1 MATPGINTKVKMDGE
16 KEYRAALAQIN
27 AGLKNLGAEM
37 RATEQD
43 FADNADSVEA
53 LTKKSDVLE
62 RTMLTQ
68 KEKVEKLQ
76 EVVAAATKTYGEA
89 DKRTIDWKTT
99 LIDAE
104 TKLKQMQQALGE
116 NNEALEA
123 AKYAQSDI
131 AKAIDAANTK
141 QDAYRGNIGKIND
154 SLGVLDS
161 ELRKVKAQYAG
172 AADSEEALIAK
183 SDVLTKQIATQKAKI
198 DELQKGLDGA
208 NDLYFET
215 GESTSQWE
223 KDLNNAEAELY
234 KMQAALKEV
243 QASLEENNAE
253 LDTAGASGSKFQQA
267 MEKVKDSV
275 AKAKEEGTGAKG
287 VFSNLKEAFGESK
300 GEAVGLGD
308 AIGGA
313 ADKLGIQLPEGASKA
328 LNSLNG
334 ISAGTAA
341 VIGGFG
347 ALIAAGVKVEKQL
360 MSITKES
367 AEYAKE
373 VKTLA
378 SVTGQSVEEVQEWQY
393 ASDML
398 GVTYDR
404 VKDSLKEITNKMQEA
419 QNGSEDTAGAFKTL
433 GVEIENTDGTLRSAD
448 AVFYDVID
456 SLGNMHNQAQRDA
469 LAMDLMSESAQE
481 LNPLIEVG
489 SEGLKKYTDE
499 AHEMGYVLDNEA
511 VEALAATDAAQQK
524 LLKTQEAVTKQIS
537 AEYAP
542 YMTEA
547 LGDTADFIQ
556 KIGKAFVE
564 SGVVDKFG
572 SILSS
577 ATQILEP
584 LGDLTV
590 AVLPALDAA
599 LKPVATTMALIADTT
614 NLLVGLLTLNGDKIK
629 TALGLNMSS
638 GQLSNMQQLQYKGAL
653 SSGSSYVSGMGY
665 TGTGGYMGAD
675 GKWHQNAAGTDN
687 FIGGVTWVGENGPE
701 PVWLPQGS
709 RIGTNQEGRSL
720 SGGDTYNFIV
730 QANEIREIDD
740 FIRRMKNQR
749 RMARMGVT

>member
-1 MATPGINTKVKMDGE
+1 MAAHGINTKVKMDGE

-53 LTKKSDVLE
+53 LTAKGDVLA
-62 RTMLTQ
+62 RQMQTQ
-68 KEKVEKLQ
+68 QEKVDTLREVLQ
-76 EVVAAATKTYGEA
+76 RAGETYGEA
-89 DKRTIDWKTT
+89 DKRTIDWSTS

-104 TKLKQMQQALGE
+104 TKLKQMQ
-116 NNEALEA
+116 EA
-123 AKYAQSDI
+123 
-131 AKAIDAANTK
+131 
-141 QDAYRGNIGKIND
+141 
-154 SLGVLDS
+154 
-161 ELRKVKAQYAG
+161 
-172 AADSEEALIAK
+172 
-183 SDVLTKQIATQKAKI
+183 
-198 DELQKGLDGA
+198 
-208 NDLYFET
+208 
-215 GESTSQWE
+215 
-223 KDLNNAEAELY
+223 
-234 KMQAALKEV
+234 
-243 QASLEENNAE
+243 LEENNAE
-253 LDTAGASGSKFQQA
+253 LDKAGSNGSKFQQA
-267 MEKVKDSV
+267 MDKVKDSV

-287 VFSNLKEAFGESK
+287 VFANLKEAFSEGK

-313 ADKLGIQLPEGASKA
+313 ADKLGINLPEGATKA

-334 ISAGTAA
+334 INAGTAA
-341 VIGGFG
+341 AVGGFA
-347 ALIAAGVKVEKQL
+347 ALVAAVVKVEKQL

-367 AEYAKE
+367 SEYAKE

-419 QNGSEDTAGAFKTL
+419 QNGSEDTAKAFETL
-433 GVEIENTDGTLRSAD
+433 GVKLEDTDGNLRSAD

-456 SLGNMHNQAQRDA
+456 SLGNMSNQAQRDA

-489 SEGLKKYTDE
+489 SAGLKQYTDE
-499 AHEMGYVLDNEA
+499 AHELGYVLDNEA
-511 VEALAATDAAQQK
+511 IKALNETDTAQQK

-564 SGVVDKFG
+564 SGIVDKFG

-577 ATQILEP
+577 ATQILDP

-629 TALGLNMSS
+629 TALGLNMAS

-653 SSGSSYVSGMGY
+653 SSGSSYVSGVGY

-749 RMARMGVT
+749 RVARMGVT

>member
-1 MATPGINTKVKMDGE
+1 
-16 KEYRAALAQIN
+16 
-27 AGLKNLGAEM
+27 M

-53 LTKKSDVLE
+53 LTAKGDVLA
-62 RTMLTQ
+62 RQMQTQ
-68 KEKVEKLQ
+68 QEKVDTLREVLQ
-76 EVVAAATKTYGEA
+76 RAGETYGEA
-89 DKRTIDWKTT
+89 DKRTIDWSTS

-104 TKLKQMQQALGE
+104 TKLKQMQ
-116 NNEALEA
+116 EA
-123 AKYAQSDI
+123 
-131 AKAIDAANTK
+131 
-141 QDAYRGNIGKIND
+141 
-154 SLGVLDS
+154 
-161 ELRKVKAQYAG
+161 
-172 AADSEEALIAK
+172 
-183 SDVLTKQIATQKAKI
+183 
-198 DELQKGLDGA
+198 
-208 NDLYFET
+208 
-215 GESTSQWE
+215 
-223 KDLNNAEAELY
+223 
-234 KMQAALKEV
+234 
-243 QASLEENNAE
+243 LEENNAE
-253 LDTAGASGSKFQQA
+253 LDKAGSNGSKFQQA
-267 MEKVKDSV
+267 MDKVKDSV

-287 VFSNLKEAFGESK
+287 VFANLKEAFSEGK

-313 ADKLGIQLPEGASKA
+313 ADKLGINLPEGATKA

-334 ISAGTAA
+334 INAGTAA
-341 VIGGFG
+341 AVGGFA
-347 ALIAAGVKVEKQL
+347 ALVAAVVKVEKQL

-367 AEYAKE
+367 SEYAKE

-419 QNGSEDTAGAFKTL
+419 QNGSEDTAKAFETL
-433 GVEIENTDGTLRSAD
+433 GVKLEDTDGNLRSAD

-456 SLGNMHNQAQRDA
+456 SLGNMSNQAQRDA

-489 SEGLKKYTDE
+489 SAGLKQYTDE
-499 AHEMGYVLDNEA
+499 AHELGYVLDNEA
-511 VEALAATDAAQQK
+511 IKALNETDTAQQK

-564 SGVVDKFG
+564 SGIVDKFG

-577 ATQILEP
+577 ATQILDP

-629 TALGLNMSS
+629 TALGLNMAS

-653 SSGSSYVSGMGY
+653 SSGSSYVSGVGY

-749 RMARMGVT
+749 RVARMGVT

>member
-1 MATPGINTKVKMDGE
+1 MATPGINTKIKLDGE
-16 KEYRAALAQIN
+16 AEYRAALSSIDKSFREL
-27 AGLKNLGAEM
+27 GSEMNLLSAKFSENG
-37 RATEQD
+37 
-43 FADNADSVEA
+43 DSMEA
-53 LTKKSDVLE
+53 LSAKSEVLSKKVDAQ
-62 RTMLTQ
+62 Q
-68 KEKVEKLQ
+68 KRVDTLKKA
-76 EVVAAATKTYGEA
+76 VAE
-89 DKRTIDWKTT
+89 
-99 LIDAE
+99 
-104 TKLKQMQQALGE
+104 
-116 NNEALEA
+116 
-123 AKYAQSDI
+123 AQSI
-131 AKAIDAANTK
+131 
-141 QDAYRGNIGKIND
+141 Q
-154 SLGVLDS
+154 
-161 ELRKVKAQYAG
+161 EKAQKTFDETASTLDAG
-172 AADSEEALIAK
+172 SKEYKDMSEQVQKAADQTA
-183 SDVLTKQIATQKAKI
+183 VWQTK
-198 DELQKGLDGA
+198 
-208 NDLYFET
+208 
-215 GESTSQWE
+215 
-223 KDLNNAEAELY
+223 LNNAEAELY
-234 KMQAALKEV
+234 KMKDA
-243 QASLEENNAE
+243 LEENNAE
-253 LDTAGASGSKFQQA
+253 LDKAGASGSKFQQA
-267 MEKVKDSV
+267 MDKVKDSV

-287 VFSNLKEAFGESK
+287 VFANLKESFADSK

-308 AIGGA
+308 ALGGA

-334 ISAGTAA
+334 INAGTAA

-433 GVEIENTDGTLRSAD
+433 SVEIENTDGSLRSAD

-749 RMARMGVT
+749 RVSRMGVM

>member
-53 LTKKSDVLE
+53 LTAKGDVLA
-62 RTMLTQ
+62 RQMQTQ
-68 KEKVEKLQ
+68 QEKVDTLREVLQ
-76 EVVAAATKTYGEA
+76 RAGETYGEA
-89 DKRTIDWKTT
+89 DKRTIDWSTS

-104 TKLKQMQQALGE
+104 TKLKQMQ
-116 NNEALEA
+116 
-123 AKYAQSDI
+123 
-131 AKAIDAANTK
+131 
-141 QDAYRGNIGKIND
+141 
-154 SLGVLDS
+154 
-161 ELRKVKAQYAG
+161 
-172 AADSEEALIAK
+172 
-183 SDVLTKQIATQKAKI
+183 
-198 DELQKGLDGA
+198 
-208 NDLYFET
+208 ET
-215 GESTSQWE
+215 
-223 KDLNNAEAELY
+223 
-234 KMQAALKEV
+234 
-243 QASLEENNAE
+243 LEENNAE
-253 LDTAGASGSKFQQA
+253 LDKAGASGSKFQQA
-267 MEKVKDSV
+267 MDKVKDSV

-287 VFSNLKEAFGESK
+287 VFANLKEAFSGGK

-313 ADKLGIQLPEGASKA
+313 ADKLGINLPEGATKA

-334 ISAGTAA
+334 INAGTAA
-341 VIGGFG
+341 AVGGFA
-347 ALIAAGVKVEKQL
+347 ALVAAVVKVEKQL

-367 AEYAKE
+367 AAYAKE

-393 ASDML
+393 ASNML

-419 QNGSEDTAGAFKTL
+419 QNGSEDTAKAFETL
-433 GVEIENTDGTLRSAD
+433 GVKLEDTDGNLRSAD

-456 SLGNMHNQAQRDA
+456 SLGNMSNQAQRDA

-489 SEGLKKYTDE
+489 SAGLKQYTDE
-499 AHEMGYVLDNEA
+499 AHELGYVLDNEA
-511 VEALAATDAAQQK
+511 IKALNDTDTAQQK

-614 NLLVGLLTLNGDKIK
+614 NLLVGLLTFNGDKIK
-629 TALGLNMSS
+629 TALGLNLSS

-653 SSGSSYVSGMGY
+653 SSGSSYVSGVGY

-749 RMARMGVT
+749 RVARMGVT

>member
-1 MATPGINTKVKMDGE
+1 MPNINTKFSLSGE
-16 KEYRAALAQIN
+16 KEYKAAISQIGDGMRVLN
-27 AGLKNLGAEM
+27 SEM
-37 RATEQD
+37 RKVESEYAK
-43 FADNADSVEA
+43 NADSVEA
-53 LTKKSDVLE
+53 LTKVNDVLE
-62 RTMLTQ
+62 RKIYSQT
-68 KEKVEKLQ
+68 EKIETLKAALQTSAEK
-76 EVVAAATKTYGEA
+76 YGVA
-89 DKRTIDWKTT
+89 DKRTMAW
-99 LIDAE
+99 
-104 TKLKQMQQALGE
+104 QA
-116 NNEALEA
+116 
-123 AKYAQSDI
+123 S
-131 AKAIDAANTK
+131 
-141 QDAYRGNIGKIND
+141 
-154 SLGVLDS
+154 
-161 ELRKVKAQYAG
+161 
-172 AADSEEALIAK
+172 
-183 SDVLTKQIATQKAKI
+183 
-198 DELQKGLDGA
+198 
-208 NDLYFET
+208 
-215 GESTSQWE
+215 
-223 KDLNNAEAELY
+223 LNNAEAELN
-234 KMQAALKEV
+234 KMI
-243 QASLEENNAE
+243 AE
-253 LDTAGASGSKFQQA
+253 LDENNDALEKAGANGTKFQQA

-287 VFSNLKEAFGESK
+287 IFANLKESFAGGKS
-300 GEAVGLGD
+300 EAVGLGD

-313 ADKLGIQLPEGASKA
+313 ADKLGVQLPEGATKA

-334 ISAGTAA
+334 INAGTAA
-341 VIGGFG
+341 AVGGFA
-347 ALIAAGVKVEKQL
+347 ALIAVVVKVEKQL

-373 VKTLA
+373 IKTLA
-378 SVTGQSVEEVQEWQY
+378 SVTGQSTEQIQEFQY
-393 ASDML
+393 ASDMI
-398 GVTYDR
+398 GVSYDR

-419 QNGSEDTAGAFKTL
+419 QNGSEDTAKAFETL
-433 GVEIENTDGTLRSAD
+433 GVKLEDTDGNLRSAD

-456 SLGNMHNQAQRDA
+456 SLGDMRNQAERDA

-511 VEALAATDAAQQK
+511 IAALTATDTAQQK

-547 LGDTADFIQ
+547 LTDTADFIK
-556 KIGKAFVE
+556 KIGKAFVD

-572 SILSS
+572 SILTS

-599 LKPVATTMALIADTT
+599 LKPIATTMALIADTT
-614 NLLVGLLTLNGDKIK
+614 NLVVGLLTLNGDKIR
-629 TALGLNMSS
+629 TALGLNISS

-653 SSGSSYVSGMGY
+653 SSGMSYVAGKGY

-675 GKWHQNAAGTDN
+675 GKWHQNAAGSEN
-687 FIGGVTWVGENGPE
+687 FVGGMTWVGENGPE
-701 PVWLPQGS
+701 PVWLPQGT

-720 SGGDTYNFIV
+720 SGGDTYNFYV

-749 RMARMGVT
+749 RVARMGVT

>member
-99 LIDAE
+99 LIDAD
-104 TKLKQMQQALGE
+104 TKLKQM
-116 NNEALEA
+116 
-123 AKYAQSDI
+123 
-131 AKAIDAANTK
+131 
-141 QDAYRGNIGKIND
+141 
-154 SLGVLDS
+154 
-161 ELRKVKAQYAG
+161 
-172 AADSEEALIAK
+172 
-183 SDVLTKQIATQKAKI
+183 
-198 DELQKGLDGA
+198 
-208 NDLYFET
+208 
-215 GESTSQWE
+215 
-223 KDLNNAEAELY
+223 
-234 KMQAALKEV
+234 
-243 QASLEENNAE
+243 QASLEENNDALE
-253 LDTAGASGSKFQQA
+253 KAGASGSKFQQA

-287 VFSNLKEAFGESK
+287 VFANLKESFSNDK
-300 GEAVGLGD
+300 KEAAGLGD
-308 AIGGA
+308 AIRAVTDAFGINLPKGA
-313 ADKLGIQLPEGASKA
+313 DGAFDALNKVKLG
-328 LNSLNG
+328 
-334 ISAGTAA
+334 T
-341 VIGGFG
+341 V
-347 ALIAAGVKVEKQL
+347 AGVAAFAGFVAAITSAEKKL

-367 AEYAKE
+367 AAYAKE

-378 SVTGQSVEEVQEWQY
+378 SVTGQSTEQIQEFQY
-393 ASDML
+393 ASDMI
-398 GVTYDR
+398 GVSYDR

-433 GVEIENTDGTLRSAD
+433 GVEIENTDGSLRSAD
-448 AVFYDVID
+448 SVFYDVID

-511 VEALAATDAAQQK
+511 IAALTATDTAQQK

-547 LGDTADFIQ
+547 LTDTADFIK
-556 KIGKAFVE
+556 KIGKAFVD

-572 SILSS
+572 SILTS

-614 NLLVGLLTLNGDKIK
+614 NLLVGLLTLNGDKIR
-629 TALGLNMSS
+629 TALGLNISS

-653 SSGSSYVSGMGY
+653 SSGMSYVSGTGY
-665 TGTGGYMGAD
+665 AGTGGYMGAD

-720 SGGDTYNFIV
+720 SGGDTYNFYV

-749 RMARMGVT
+749 RVARMGVT

>member
-43 FADNADSVEA
+43 FANNADSVEA
-53 LTKKSDVLE
+53 LTAKGDVLT
-62 RTMLTQ
+62 RQMQTQ
-68 KEKVEKLQ
+68 QEKVDTLREVLQ
-76 EVVAAATKTYGEA
+76 KAGESYGEA
-89 DKRTIDWKTT
+89 DKRTIDWKTS

-104 TKLKQMQQALGE
+104 TKLKQMQ
-116 NNEALEA
+116 
-123 AKYAQSDI
+123 
-131 AKAIDAANTK
+131 
-141 QDAYRGNIGKIND
+141 
-154 SLGVLDS
+154 
-161 ELRKVKAQYAG
+161 
-172 AADSEEALIAK
+172 
-183 SDVLTKQIATQKAKI
+183 
-198 DELQKGLDGA
+198 
-208 NDLYFET
+208 
-215 GESTSQWE
+215 
-223 KDLNNAEAELY
+223 
-234 KMQAALKEV
+234 
-243 QASLEENNAE
+243 ASLEENNDALE
-253 LDTAGASGSKFQQA
+253 KAGANGTKFQQA

-287 VFSNLKEAFGESK
+287 VFANLKESFADGK

-313 ADKLGIQLPEGASKA
+313 ADKLGINLPEGASKA

-334 ISAGTAA
+334 INAGTAA
-341 VIGGFG
+341 AVGGF
-347 ALIAAGVKVEKQL
+347 AAVAAAIVKAEKKL
-360 MSITKES
+360 MDITKES
-367 AEYAKE
+367 ASAAKE
-373 VKTLA
+373 IKTLA
-378 SVTGQSVEEVQEWQY
+378 SVTGQSAEEVQELQY
-393 ASDML
+393 AGDMI
-398 GVTYDR
+398 GVSYDR
-404 VKDSLKEITNKMQEA
+404 IRDSLKEVTNKMQEA
-419 QNGSEDTAGAFKTL
+419 KDGSGDAAAAFNSL
-433 GVEIENTDGTLRSAD
+433 GVNIYNADGSLRD
-448 AVFYDVID
+448 ANDVFNDTID
-456 SLGNMHNQAQRDA
+456 ALGNIQNRTERDA
-469 LAMDLMSESAQE
+469 LAMDIMSESAQE
-481 LNPLIEVG
+481 LNPLIEQG
-489 SEGLKKYTDE
+489 SQALKGYAAE

-511 VEALAATDAAQQK
+511 IAALTATDTAQQK

-547 LGDTADFIQ
+547 LTDTADFIK
-556 KIGKAFVE
+556 KIGKAFVD

-572 SILSS
+572 SILTS

-614 NLLVGLLTLNGDKIK
+614 NLLVGLLTFNGDKIK

-653 SSGSSYVSGMGY
+653 SSGMSYVSGTGY

-749 RMARMGVT
+749 RVARMGVT

>member
-1 MATPGINTKVKMDGE
+1 MATPGINTKVKLDGE

-53 LTKKSDVLE
+53 LTAKGDVLA
-62 RTMLTQ
+62 RQMQTQ
-68 KEKVEKLQ
+68 QEKVDTLREVLQ
-76 EVVAAATKTYGEA
+76 HAGEAYGEA
-89 DKRTIDWKTT
+89 DKRTIDWKTS

-104 TKLKQMQQALGE
+104 TKLKQMQ
-116 NNEALEA
+116 
-123 AKYAQSDI
+123 
-131 AKAIDAANTK
+131 
-141 QDAYRGNIGKIND
+141 
-154 SLGVLDS
+154 
-161 ELRKVKAQYAG
+161 
-172 AADSEEALIAK
+172 
-183 SDVLTKQIATQKAKI
+183 
-198 DELQKGLDGA
+198 
-208 NDLYFET
+208 
-215 GESTSQWE
+215 
-223 KDLNNAEAELY
+223 
-234 KMQAALKEV
+234 
-243 QASLEENNAE
+243 ASLEENNDE
-253 LDTAGASGSKFQQA
+253 LDKAGASGSKFQQA
-267 MEKVKDSV
+267 MDRVKDSV

-287 VFSNLKEAFGESK
+287 VFENLKESFDSSK

-313 ADKLGIQLPEGASKA
+313 ADKLGINLPEGATKA

-334 ISAGTAA
+334 INAGTAA
-341 VIGGFG
+341 AVGGFA
-347 ALIAAGVKVEKQL
+347 ALVAAVVKVEKQL

-419 QNGSEDTAGAFKTL
+419 QNGSEDTAKAFETL
-433 GVEIENTDGTLRSAD
+433 GVKIEGTDGNLRSAD

-456 SLGNMHNQAQRDA
+456 SLGNMQNQAQRDA

-489 SEGLKKYTDE
+489 SAGLKQYTDE
-499 AHEMGYVLDNEA
+499 AHELGYVLDNEA
-511 VEALAATDAAQQK
+511 IKALNETETAQQK

-590 AVLPALDAA
+590 SVLPALDAA

-614 NLLVGLLTLNGDKIK
+614 NLLVGLLTFNGDKIK

-653 SSGSSYVSGMGY
+653 SSGQSYVSGVGY

-701 PVWLPQGS
+701 PVWLPQGT

-720 SGGDTYNFIV
+720 SGGDTYNFYV
-730 QANEIREIDD
+730 QASEIREIDD

-749 RMARMGVT
+749 RVARMGVT

>member
-43 FADNADSVEA
+43 FANNADSVEA
-53 LTKKSDVLE
+53 LTAKGDVLT
-62 RTMLTQ
+62 RQMQTQ
-68 KEKVEKLQ
+68 QEKVDTLREVLQ
-76 EVVAAATKTYGEA
+76 KAGESYGEA
-89 DKRTIDWKTT
+89 DKRTIDWKTS

-104 TKLKQMQQALGE
+104 TKLKQMQ
-116 NNEALEA
+116 
-123 AKYAQSDI
+123 
-131 AKAIDAANTK
+131 
-141 QDAYRGNIGKIND
+141 
-154 SLGVLDS
+154 
-161 ELRKVKAQYAG
+161 
-172 AADSEEALIAK
+172 
-183 SDVLTKQIATQKAKI
+183 
-198 DELQKGLDGA
+198 
-208 NDLYFET
+208 
-215 GESTSQWE
+215 
-223 KDLNNAEAELY
+223 
-234 KMQAALKEV
+234 
-243 QASLEENNAE
+243 ASLEENNDALE
-253 LDTAGASGSKFQQA
+253 KAGANGTKFQQA

-287 VFSNLKEAFGESK
+287 VFANLKESFADGK

-313 ADKLGIQLPEGASKA
+313 ADKLGINLPEGASKA

-334 ISAGTAA
+334 INAGTAA
-341 VIGGFG
+341 AVGGF
-347 ALIAAGVKVEKQL
+347 AAVAAAIVKAEKKL
-360 MSITKES
+360 MDITKES
-367 AEYAKE
+367 ASAAKE
-373 VKTLA
+373 IKTLA
-378 SVTGQSVEEVQEWQY
+378 SVTGQSAEEVQELQY
-393 ASDML
+393 AGDMI
-398 GVTYDR
+398 GVSYDR
-404 VKDSLKEITNKMQEA
+404 IRDSLKEVTNKMQEA
-419 QNGSEDTAGAFKTL
+419 KDGSGDAAAAFNSL
-433 GVEIENTDGTLRSAD
+433 GVNIYNADGSLRD
-448 AVFYDVID
+448 ANDVFNDTID
-456 SLGNMHNQAQRDA
+456 ALGNIQNRTERDA
-469 LAMDLMSESAQE
+469 LAMDIMSESAQE
-481 LNPLIEVG
+481 LNPLIEQG
-489 SEGLKKYTDE
+489 SQALKGYAAE

-511 VEALAATDAAQQK
+511 IAALTATDTAQQK

-547 LGDTADFIQ
+547 LTDTADFIK
-556 KIGKAFVE
+556 KIGKAFVD

-572 SILSS
+572 SILTS
-577 ATQILEP
+577 ATQILDP

-599 LKPVATTMALIADTT
+599 LKPIATTMALIADTT
-614 NLLVGLLTLNGDKIK
+614 NLLVGLLTLNGDKIR
-629 TALGLNMSS
+629 TALGLNISS

-653 SSGSSYVSGMGY
+653 SSGMSYVSGTGY

-749 RMARMGVT
+749 RVARLGVT

>member
-53 LTKKSDVLE
+53 LTAKGDVLA
-62 RTMLTQ
+62 RQMQTQ
-68 KEKVEKLQ
+68 QEKVDTLREVLQ
-76 EVVAAATKTYGEA
+76 KAGESYGEA

-104 TKLKQMQQALGE
+104 TKLKQMQ
-116 NNEALEA
+116 EA
-123 AKYAQSDI
+123 
-131 AKAIDAANTK
+131 
-141 QDAYRGNIGKIND
+141 
-154 SLGVLDS
+154 
-161 ELRKVKAQYAG
+161 
-172 AADSEEALIAK
+172 
-183 SDVLTKQIATQKAKI
+183 
-198 DELQKGLDGA
+198 
-208 NDLYFET
+208 
-215 GESTSQWE
+215 
-223 KDLNNAEAELY
+223 
-234 KMQAALKEV
+234 
-243 QASLEENNAE
+243 LEENNAE
-253 LDTAGASGSKFQQA
+253 LDKAGASGSKFQQA
-267 MEKVKDSV
+267 MDKVKDSV

-287 VFSNLKEAFGESK
+287 VFANLKESFADGK

-313 ADKLGIQLPEGASKA
+313 ADKLGIQLPEGATKA

-334 ISAGTAA
+334 INAGTAA
-341 VIGGFG
+341 AVGGFA
-347 ALIAAGVKVEKQL
+347 ALVAAVVKVEKQL

-433 GVEIENTDGTLRSAD
+433 GVEIENTDGSLRSAD
-448 AVFYDVID
+448 SVFYDVID

-572 SILSS
+572 SILTS

-614 NLLVGLLTLNGDKIK
+614 NLLVGLLTLNGDKIR
-629 TALGLNMSS
+629 TALGLNISS

-709 RIGTNQEGRSL
+709 RIGTNQEGRSF

-730 QANEIREIDD
+730 QANEIREIDS
-740 FIRRMKNQR
+740 FIRRAKSQR
-749 RMARMGVT
+749 RRTRMGVT

>member
-1 MATPGINTKVKMDGE
+1 MATPGINTKVKLDGE

-53 LTKKSDVLE
+53 LTAKGDVLA
-62 RTMLTQ
+62 RQMQTQ
-68 KEKVEKLQ
+68 QEKVDTLREVLQ
-76 EVVAAATKTYGEA
+76 HAGEAYGEA
-89 DKRTIDWKTT
+89 DKRTIDWKTS

-104 TKLKQMQQALGE
+104 TKLKQMQ
-116 NNEALEA
+116 
-123 AKYAQSDI
+123 
-131 AKAIDAANTK
+131 
-141 QDAYRGNIGKIND
+141 
-154 SLGVLDS
+154 
-161 ELRKVKAQYAG
+161 
-172 AADSEEALIAK
+172 
-183 SDVLTKQIATQKAKI
+183 
-198 DELQKGLDGA
+198 
-208 NDLYFET
+208 
-215 GESTSQWE
+215 
-223 KDLNNAEAELY
+223 
-234 KMQAALKEV
+234 
-243 QASLEENNAE
+243 ASLEENNDE
-253 LDTAGASGSKFQQA
+253 LDKAGASGSKFQQA
-267 MEKVKDSV
+267 MDKVKDSV

-287 VFSNLKEAFGESK
+287 VFANLKESFAGSK

-313 ADKLGIQLPEGASKA
+313 ADKLGINLPEGATKA

-334 ISAGTAA
+334 INAGTAA
-341 VIGGFG
+341 AVGGFA
-347 ALIAAGVKVEKQL
+347 ALVAAVVKVEKQL

-367 AEYAKE
+367 AAYAKE

-419 QNGSEDTAGAFKTL
+419 QNGSEDTAKAFETL
-433 GVEIENTDGTLRSAD
+433 GVKIEGTDGNLRSAD

-456 SLGNMHNQAQRDA
+456 SLGNMQNQAQRDA

-489 SEGLKKYTDE
+489 SAGLKQYTDE
-499 AHEMGYVLDNEA
+499 AHELGYVLDNEA
-511 VEALAATDAAQQK
+511 IKALNETDTAQQK

-542 YMTEA
+542 YMTQA

-629 TALGLNMSS
+629 TALGLNMAS

-653 SSGSSYVSGMGY
+653 SSGQSYVSGVGY

-675 GKWHQNAAGTDN
+675 GKWHQNAAGNDN

-749 RMARMGVT
+749 RVARMGVT

>member
-53 LTKKSDVLE
+53 LTAKGDVLA
-62 RTMLTQ
+62 RQMQTQ
-68 KEKVEKLQ
+68 QEKVDTLREVLQ
-76 EVVAAATKTYGEA
+76 HAGEAYGEA
-89 DKRTIDWKTT
+89 DKRTIDWKTS

-104 TKLKQMQQALGE
+104 TKLKQMQ
-116 NNEALEA
+116 
-123 AKYAQSDI
+123 
-131 AKAIDAANTK
+131 
-141 QDAYRGNIGKIND
+141 
-154 SLGVLDS
+154 
-161 ELRKVKAQYAG
+161 
-172 AADSEEALIAK
+172 
-183 SDVLTKQIATQKAKI
+183 
-198 DELQKGLDGA
+198 
-208 NDLYFET
+208 
-215 GESTSQWE
+215 
-223 KDLNNAEAELY
+223 
-234 KMQAALKEV
+234 
-243 QASLEENNAE
+243 ASLEENNDE
-253 LDTAGASGSKFQQA
+253 LDKAGASGSKFQQA
-267 MEKVKDSV
+267 MDKVKDSV

-287 VFSNLKEAFGESK
+287 VFANLKEAFSGGK

-313 ADKLGIQLPEGASKA
+313 ADKLGINLPEGATKA

-334 ISAGTAA
+334 INAGTAA
-341 VIGGFG
+341 AVGGFA
-347 ALIAAGVKVEKQL
+347 ALVAAVVKVEKQL

-367 AEYAKE
+367 AAYAKE
-373 VKTLA
+373 IKTLA
-378 SVTGQSVEEVQEWQY
+378 SVTGQSTEQIQEFQY
-393 ASDML
+393 ASDMI
-398 GVTYDR
+398 GVSYDR

-419 QNGSEDTAGAFKTL
+419 QNGSEDTAKAFETL
-433 GVEIENTDGTLRSAD
+433 GVKIEGTDGNLRSAD

-456 SLGNMHNQAQRDA
+456 SLGNMSNQAQRDA

-547 LGDTADFIQ
+547 LGDTADFIK
-556 KIGKAFVE
+556 KIGKAFVD

-572 SILSS
+572 SILTS

-614 NLLVGLLTLNGDKIK
+614 NLLVGLLTLNGDKIR
-629 TALGLNMSS
+629 TALGLNISS

-653 SSGSSYVSGMGY
+653 SSGSSYVSGVGY

-687 FIGGVTWVGENGPE
+687 FVGGVTWVGENGPE
-701 PVWLPQGS
+701 PVWLPQGT

-720 SGGDTYNFIV
+720 SSGDTYNFYV

-740 FIRRMKNQR
+740 FIRRAKSQR
-749 RMARMGVT
+749 RVARMGVT

>member
-53 LTKKSDVLE
+53 LTAKGDVLA
-62 RTMLTQ
+62 RQMQTQ
-68 KEKVEKLQ
+68 QEKVDTLREVLQ
-76 EVVAAATKTYGEA
+76 KAGESYGEA
-89 DKRTIDWKTT
+89 DKRTIDWSTS

-104 TKLKQMQQALGE
+104 TKLKQMQ
-116 NNEALEA
+116 EA
-123 AKYAQSDI
+123 
-131 AKAIDAANTK
+131 
-141 QDAYRGNIGKIND
+141 
-154 SLGVLDS
+154 
-161 ELRKVKAQYAG
+161 
-172 AADSEEALIAK
+172 
-183 SDVLTKQIATQKAKI
+183 
-198 DELQKGLDGA
+198 
-208 NDLYFET
+208 
-215 GESTSQWE
+215 
-223 KDLNNAEAELY
+223 
-234 KMQAALKEV
+234 
-243 QASLEENNAE
+243 LEENNAE
-253 LDTAGASGSKFQQA
+253 LDKAGASGSKFQQA
-267 MEKVKDSV
+267 MDKVKDSV

-287 VFSNLKEAFGESK
+287 VFANLKESFAGSK
-300 GEAVGLGD
+300 GETVGLGD

-313 ADKLGIQLPEGASKA
+313 ADKLGINLPEGATKA

-334 ISAGTAA
+334 INAGTAA
-341 VIGGFG
+341 AVGGFA
-347 ALIAAGVKVEKQL
+347 ALIAAVVKVEKQL

-419 QNGSEDTAGAFKTL
+419 QNGSEDTAKAFETL
-433 GVEIENTDGTLRSAD
+433 GVKIEGTDGNLRSAD

-456 SLGNMHNQAQRDA
+456 SLGNMQNQAQRDA

-489 SEGLKKYTDE
+489 SDGLKQYADE
-499 AHEMGYVLDNEA
+499 AHELGYVLDNEA
-511 VEALAATDAAQQK
+511 IKALNETDTAQQK

-638 GQLSNMQQLQYKGAL
+638 GHLSNIQQLQYKGAL

-675 GKWHQNAAGTDN
+675 GKWHQNAAGTEN

-749 RMARMGVT
+749 RVARMGVT

>member
-53 LTKKSDVLE
+53 LTAKGDVLA
-62 RTMLTQ
+62 RQMQTQ
-68 KEKVEKLQ
+68 QEKVDTLREVLQ
-76 EVVAAATKTYGEA
+76 RAGETYGEA
-89 DKRTIDWKTT
+89 DKRTIDWSTS

-104 TKLKQMQQALGE
+104 TKLKQMQ
-116 NNEALEA
+116 EA
-123 AKYAQSDI
+123 
-131 AKAIDAANTK
+131 
-141 QDAYRGNIGKIND
+141 
-154 SLGVLDS
+154 
-161 ELRKVKAQYAG
+161 
-172 AADSEEALIAK
+172 
-183 SDVLTKQIATQKAKI
+183 
-198 DELQKGLDGA
+198 
-208 NDLYFET
+208 
-215 GESTSQWE
+215 
-223 KDLNNAEAELY
+223 
-234 KMQAALKEV
+234 
-243 QASLEENNAE
+243 LEENNAE
-253 LDTAGASGSKFQQA
+253 LDKAGASGSKFQQA
-267 MEKVKDSV
+267 MDKVKDSV

-341 VIGGFG
+341 AVGGFA
-347 ALIAAGVKVEKQL
+347 ALVAAGVKVEKQL
-360 MSITKES
+360 MNITKES

-378 SVTGQSVEEVQEWQY
+378 SVTGQSVEAVQEWQY
-393 ASDML
+393 ASDMI
-398 GVTYDR
+398 GVSYDR

-419 QNGSEDTAGAFKTL
+419 QNGSADTAKAFETL
-433 GVEIENTDGTLRSAD
+433 GVKLEDTDGNLRSAD

-572 SILSS
+572 SILTS

-749 RMARMGVT
+749 RVARMGVS

>member
-1 MATPGINTKVKMDGE
+1 MPNINTKFSLSGE
-16 KEYRAALAQIN
+16 KEYKAAISQIGDGMRVLN
-27 AGLKNLGAEM
+27 SEM
-37 RATEQD
+37 RKVESEYAK
-43 FADNADSVEA
+43 NADSVEA
-53 LTKKSDVLE
+53 LTKVNDVLE
-62 RTMLTQ
+62 RKIYSQT
-68 KEKVEKLQ
+68 EKIETLKAALQTSAEK
-76 EVVAAATKTYGEA
+76 YGVA
-89 DKRTIDWKTT
+89 DKRTMAW
-99 LIDAE
+99 
-104 TKLKQMQQALGE
+104 QA
-116 NNEALEA
+116 
-123 AKYAQSDI
+123 S
-131 AKAIDAANTK
+131 
-141 QDAYRGNIGKIND
+141 
-154 SLGVLDS
+154 
-161 ELRKVKAQYAG
+161 
-172 AADSEEALIAK
+172 
-183 SDVLTKQIATQKAKI
+183 
-198 DELQKGLDGA
+198 
-208 NDLYFET
+208 
-215 GESTSQWE
+215 
-223 KDLNNAEAELY
+223 LNNAEAELN
-234 KMQAALKEV
+234 KMNAE
-243 QASLEENNAE
+243 LEENNDALE
-253 LDTAGASGSKFQQA
+253 KAGANGTKFQQA

-287 VFSNLKEAFGESK
+287 VFANLKESFAGGK

-313 ADKLGIQLPEGASKA
+313 ADKLGINLPEGATKA

-334 ISAGTAA
+334 INAGTAA
-341 VIGGFG
+341 AVGGFA
-347 ALIAAGVKVEKQL
+347 ALIAVVVKVEKQL

-367 AEYAKE
+367 AAYAKE
-373 VKTLA
+373 IKTLA
-378 SVTGQSVEEVQEWQY
+378 SVTGQSTEQIQEFQY
-393 ASDML
+393 ASDMI
-398 GVTYDR
+398 GVSYDR

-419 QNGSEDTAGAFKTL
+419 QNGSEDTAKAFETL
-433 GVEIENTDGTLRSAD
+433 GVKLEDTDGNLRSAD

-456 SLGNMHNQAQRDA
+456 SLGNMSNQAQRDA

-547 LGDTADFIQ
+547 LTDTADFIK
-556 KIGKAFVE
+556 KIGKAFVD

-572 SILSS
+572 SILTS

-599 LKPVATTMALIADTT
+599 LKPIATTMALIADTT
-614 NLLVGLLTLNGDKIK
+614 NLVVGLLTLNGDKIR
-629 TALGLNMSS
+629 TALGLNISS

-653 SSGSSYVSGMGY
+653 SSGMSYVSGTGY

-675 GKWHQNAAGTDN
+675 GKWHQNAAGSEN
-687 FIGGVTWVGENGPE
+687 FGGGMTWVGENGPE
-701 PVWLPQGS
+701 PVWLPQGT

-720 SGGDTYNFIV
+720 SGGDTYNFYV

-749 RMARMGVT
+749 RVARMGVT

>member
-1 MATPGINTKVKMDGE
+1 MPNINTKFSLSGE
-16 KEYRAALAQIN
+16 KEYKAAISQIGDGMRVLN
-27 AGLKNLGAEM
+27 SEM
-37 RATEQD
+37 RKVESEYAK
-43 FADNADSVEA
+43 NADSVEA
-53 LTKKSDVLE
+53 LTKVNDVLE
-62 RTMLTQ
+62 RKIYSQT
-68 KEKVEKLQ
+68 EKIETLKAALQTSAEK
-76 EVVAAATKTYGEA
+76 YGVA
-89 DKRTIDWKTT
+89 DKRTMAW
-99 LIDAE
+99 
-104 TKLKQMQQALGE
+104 QA
-116 NNEALEA
+116 
-123 AKYAQSDI
+123 S
-131 AKAIDAANTK
+131 
-141 QDAYRGNIGKIND
+141 
-154 SLGVLDS
+154 
-161 ELRKVKAQYAG
+161 
-172 AADSEEALIAK
+172 
-183 SDVLTKQIATQKAKI
+183 
-198 DELQKGLDGA
+198 
-208 NDLYFET
+208 
-215 GESTSQWE
+215 
-223 KDLNNAEAELY
+223 LNNAEAELN
-234 KMQAALKEV
+234 KMNAE
-243 QASLEENNAE
+243 LEENNDALE
-253 LDTAGASGSKFQQA
+253 KAGANGTKFQQA

-287 VFSNLKEAFGESK
+287 VFANLKESFAGGK
-300 GEAVGLGD
+300 GEAVSLGD

-313 ADKLGIQLPEGASKA
+313 ADKLGINLPEGATKA

-334 ISAGTAA
+334 INAGTAA
-341 VIGGFG
+341 AVGGFA
-347 ALIAAGVKVEKQL
+347 ALIAVVVKVEKQL

-367 AEYAKE
+367 AAYAKE
-373 VKTLA
+373 IKTLA
-378 SVTGQSVEEVQEWQY
+378 SVTGQSTEQIQEFQY
-393 ASDML
+393 ASDMI
-398 GVTYDR
+398 GVSYDR

-419 QNGSEDTAGAFKTL
+419 QNGSEDTAKAFETL
-433 GVEIENTDGTLRSAD
+433 GVKLEDTDGNLRSAD

-456 SLGNMHNQAQRDA
+456 SLGDMRNQAERDA

-547 LGDTADFIQ
+547 LTDTADFIK
-556 KIGKAFVE
+556 KIGKAFVD

-572 SILSS
+572 SILTS

-599 LKPVATTMALIADTT
+599 LKPIATTMALIADTT
-614 NLLVGLLTLNGDKIK
+614 NLVVGLLTLNGDKIR
-629 TALGLNMSS
+629 TALGLNISS

-653 SSGSSYVSGMGY
+653 SSGMSYVSGTGY

-701 PVWLPQGS
+701 PVWLPQGT
-709 RIGTNQEGRSL
+709 RIGTNQEGRSI
-720 SGGDTYNFIV
+720 SGGDTYNFYV

-749 RMARMGVT
+749 RVARMGVT

>member
-53 LTKKSDVLE
+53 LTAKGDVLA
-62 RTMLTQ
+62 RQMQTQ
-68 KEKVEKLQ
+68 QEKVDTLREVLQ
-76 EVVAAATKTYGEA
+76 KAGESYGEA
-89 DKRTIDWKTT
+89 DKRTIDWKTS

-104 TKLKQMQQALGE
+104 TKLKQMQ
-116 NNEALEA
+116 
-123 AKYAQSDI
+123 
-131 AKAIDAANTK
+131 
-141 QDAYRGNIGKIND
+141 
-154 SLGVLDS
+154 
-161 ELRKVKAQYAG
+161 
-172 AADSEEALIAK
+172 
-183 SDVLTKQIATQKAKI
+183 
-198 DELQKGLDGA
+198 
-208 NDLYFET
+208 
-215 GESTSQWE
+215 
-223 KDLNNAEAELY
+223 
-234 KMQAALKEV
+234 
-243 QASLEENNAE
+243 ASLEENNDE
-253 LDTAGASGSKFQQA
+253 LDKAGASGSKFQQA
-267 MEKVKDSV
+267 MDKVKDSV

-287 VFSNLKEAFGESK
+287 VFANLKESFSEGK

-313 ADKLGIQLPEGASKA
+313 ADKLGINLPDGATKA

-334 ISAGTAA
+334 INAGTAA
-341 VIGGFG
+341 AVGGFA
-347 ALIAAGVKVEKQL
+347 ALVAAVVKVEKQL

-419 QNGSEDTAGAFKTL
+419 QNGSEDTAKAFETL
-433 GVEIENTDGTLRSAD
+433 GVKIEGTDGNLRSAD

-456 SLGNMHNQAQRDA
+456 SLGTMQNQAQRDA

-489 SEGLKKYTDE
+489 SAGLKQYTDE
-499 AHEMGYVLDNEA
+499 AHELGYVLDNEA
-511 VEALAATDAAQQK
+511 IKALNETETAQQK

-590 AVLPALDAA
+590 SVLPALDAA

-614 NLLVGLLTLNGDKIK
+614 NLLVGLLTFNGDKIK
-629 TALGLNMSS
+629 TALGLNMAS

-653 SSGSSYVSGMGY
+653 SSGQSYVSGVGY

-675 GKWHQNAAGTDN
+675 GKWHQNAAGNDN

-720 SGGDTYNFIV
+720 SGGDTYNFYV

-749 RMARMGVT
+749 RVARMGVT

>member
-43 FADNADSVEA
+43 FANNADSVEA
-53 LTKKSDVLE
+53 LTAKGDVLT
-62 RTMLTQ
+62 RQMQTQ
-68 KEKVEKLQ
+68 QEKVDTLREVLQ
-76 EVVAAATKTYGEA
+76 KAGESYGEA
-89 DKRTIDWKTT
+89 DKRTIDWKTS

-104 TKLKQMQQALGE
+104 TKLKQMQ
-116 NNEALEA
+116 
-123 AKYAQSDI
+123 
-131 AKAIDAANTK
+131 
-141 QDAYRGNIGKIND
+141 
-154 SLGVLDS
+154 
-161 ELRKVKAQYAG
+161 
-172 AADSEEALIAK
+172 
-183 SDVLTKQIATQKAKI
+183 
-198 DELQKGLDGA
+198 
-208 NDLYFET
+208 
-215 GESTSQWE
+215 
-223 KDLNNAEAELY
+223 
-234 KMQAALKEV
+234 
-243 QASLEENNAE
+243 ASLEENNDALE
-253 LDTAGASGSKFQQA
+253 KAGANGTKFQQA

-287 VFSNLKEAFGESK
+287 VFANLKESFADGK

-313 ADKLGIQLPEGASKA
+313 ADKLGINLPEGASKA

-334 ISAGTAA
+334 INAGTAA
-341 VIGGFG
+341 AVGGF
-347 ALIAAGVKVEKQL
+347 AAVAAAIVKAEKKL
-360 MSITKES
+360 MDITKES
-367 AEYAKE
+367 ASAAKE
-373 VKTLA
+373 IKTLA
-378 SVTGQSVEEVQEWQY
+378 SVTGQSAEEVQELQY
-393 ASDML
+393 AGDMI
-398 GVTYDR
+398 GVSYDR
-404 VKDSLKEITNKMQEA
+404 IRDSLKEVTNKMQEA
-419 QNGSEDTAGAFKTL
+419 KDGSGDAAAAFNSL
-433 GVEIENTDGTLRSAD
+433 GVNIYNADGSLRD
-448 AVFYDVID
+448 ANDVFNDTID
-456 SLGNMHNQAQRDA
+456 ALGNIQNRTERDA
-469 LAMDLMSESAQE
+469 LAMDIMSESAQE
-481 LNPLIEVG
+481 LNPLIEQG
-489 SEGLKKYTDE
+489 SQALKGYAAE

-511 VEALAATDAAQQK
+511 IAALTATDTAQQK

-547 LGDTADFIQ
+547 LTDTADFIK
-556 KIGKAFVE
+556 KIGKAFVD

-572 SILSS
+572 SILTS

-599 LKPVATTMALIADTT
+599 LKPIATTMALIADTT
-614 NLLVGLLTLNGDKIK
+614 NLLVGLLTLNGDKIR
-629 TALGLNMSS
+629 TALGLNISS

-653 SSGSSYVSGMGY
+653 SSGMSYVSGTGY

-749 RMARMGVT
+749 RVARMGVT

>member
-43 FADNADSVEA
+43 FTDNANSVEA
-53 LTKKSDVLE
+53 LTAKGDVLA
-62 RTMLTQ
+62 RQMQTQ
-68 KEKVEKLQ
+68 QEKVDTLREVLQ
-76 EVVAAATKTYGEA
+76 HAGEAYGEA
-89 DKRTIDWKTT
+89 DKRTIDWKTS

-104 TKLKQMQQALGE
+104 TKLKQMQ
-116 NNEALEA
+116 
-123 AKYAQSDI
+123 
-131 AKAIDAANTK
+131 
-141 QDAYRGNIGKIND
+141 
-154 SLGVLDS
+154 
-161 ELRKVKAQYAG
+161 
-172 AADSEEALIAK
+172 
-183 SDVLTKQIATQKAKI
+183 
-198 DELQKGLDGA
+198 
-208 NDLYFET
+208 
-215 GESTSQWE
+215 
-223 KDLNNAEAELY
+223 
-234 KMQAALKEV
+234 
-243 QASLEENNAE
+243 ASLEENNDE
-253 LDTAGASGSKFQQA
+253 LDKAGASGSKFQQA
-267 MEKVKDSV
+267 MDKVKDSV

-287 VFSNLKEAFGESK
+287 IFANLKESFADGK

-313 ADKLGIQLPEGASKA
+313 ADKLGINLPEGATKA

-334 ISAGTAA
+334 INAGTAA
-341 VIGGFG
+341 AVGGF
-347 ALIAAGVKVEKQL
+347 AAVAAAIVKAEKKL

-367 AEYAKE
+367 AAYAKE

-419 QNGSEDTAGAFKTL
+419 QNGSEDTAKAFETL
-433 GVEIENTDGTLRSAD
+433 GVKIEGTDGNLRSAD

-456 SLGNMHNQAQRDA
+456 SLGNMSNQAERDA

-511 VEALAATDAAQQK
+511 IAALTATDTAQQK

-590 AVLPALDAA
+590 SVLPALDAA

-614 NLLVGLLTLNGDKIK
+614 NLLVGLLTFNGDKIK
-629 TALGLNMSS
+629 TALGLNMAS

-653 SSGSSYVSGMGY
+653 SSGQSYVSGVGY

-675 GKWHQNAAGTDN
+675 GKWHQNAAGNDN

-720 SGGDTYNFIV
+720 SGGDTYNFYV

-749 RMARMGVT
+749 RVARMGVT

>member
-53 LTKKSDVLE
+53 LTAKGDVLA
-62 RTMLTQ
+62 RQMQTQ
-68 KEKVEKLQ
+68 QEKVDTLREVLQ
-76 EVVAAATKTYGEA
+76 RAGETYGEA
-89 DKRTIDWKTT
+89 DKRTIDWSTS

-104 TKLKQMQQALGE
+104 TKLKQMQ
-116 NNEALEA
+116 EA
-123 AKYAQSDI
+123 
-131 AKAIDAANTK
+131 
-141 QDAYRGNIGKIND
+141 
-154 SLGVLDS
+154 
-161 ELRKVKAQYAG
+161 
-172 AADSEEALIAK
+172 
-183 SDVLTKQIATQKAKI
+183 
-198 DELQKGLDGA
+198 
-208 NDLYFET
+208 
-215 GESTSQWE
+215 
-223 KDLNNAEAELY
+223 
-234 KMQAALKEV
+234 
-243 QASLEENNAE
+243 LEENNAE
-253 LDTAGASGSKFQQA
+253 LDKAGASGSKFQQA
-267 MEKVKDSV
+267 MDKVKDSV

-287 VFSNLKEAFGESK
+287 VFANLKESFAGSK

-313 ADKLGIQLPEGASKA
+313 ADKLGINLPEGATKA

-334 ISAGTAA
+334 INAGTAA
-341 VIGGFG
+341 AVGGFA
-347 ALIAAGVKVEKQL
+347 ALVAAVVKVEKQL

-367 AEYAKE
+367 SEYAKE

-419 QNGSEDTAGAFKTL
+419 QNGSEDTAKAFETL
-433 GVEIENTDGTLRSAD
+433 GVKLEDTDGNLRSAD

-456 SLGNMHNQAQRDA
+456 SLGNMQNQAQRDA

-577 ATQILEP
+577 ATQILDP

-720 SGGDTYNFIV
+720 SGGDTYNFYV

-740 FIRRMKNQR
+740 FIRRVKNQR
-749 RMARMGVT
+749 RVARMGVT

>member
-53 LTKKSDVLE
+53 LTAKGDVLA
-62 RTMLTQ
+62 RQMQTQ
-68 KEKVEKLQ
+68 QEKVDTLREVLQ
-76 EVVAAATKTYGEA
+76 RAGETYGEA
-89 DKRTIDWKTT
+89 DKRTIDWSTS

-104 TKLKQMQQALGE
+104 TKLKQMQ
-116 NNEALEA
+116 EA
-123 AKYAQSDI
+123 
-131 AKAIDAANTK
+131 
-141 QDAYRGNIGKIND
+141 
-154 SLGVLDS
+154 
-161 ELRKVKAQYAG
+161 
-172 AADSEEALIAK
+172 
-183 SDVLTKQIATQKAKI
+183 
-198 DELQKGLDGA
+198 
-208 NDLYFET
+208 
-215 GESTSQWE
+215 
-223 KDLNNAEAELY
+223 
-234 KMQAALKEV
+234 
-243 QASLEENNAE
+243 LEENNAE
-253 LDTAGASGSKFQQA
+253 LDKAGASGSKFQQA
-267 MEKVKDSV
+267 MDKVKDSV

-287 VFSNLKEAFGESK
+287 VFANLKESFAGSK

-313 ADKLGIQLPEGASKA
+313 ADKLGINLPEGATKA

-334 ISAGTAA
+334 INAGTAA
-341 VIGGFG
+341 AVGGFA
-347 ALIAAGVKVEKQL
+347 ALVAAVVKVEKQL

-419 QNGSEDTAGAFKTL
+419 QNGSEDTAKAFETL
-433 GVEIENTDGTLRSAD
+433 GVKLEDTDGNLRSAD

-456 SLGNMHNQAQRDA
+456 SLGNMSNQAQRDA

-489 SEGLKKYTDE
+489 SDGLKQYTDE
-499 AHEMGYVLDNEA
+499 AHELGYVLDNEA
-511 VEALAATDAAQQK
+511 IKALNETDTAQQK

-577 ATQILEP
+577 ATQILDP

-653 SSGSSYVSGMGY
+653 SSGSSYVSGVGY

-720 SGGDTYNFIV
+720 SGGDTYNFYV

-749 RMARMGVT
+749 RVARMGVT

>member
-1 MATPGINTKVKMDGE
+1 MAAPGINTKVKMDGE

-53 LTKKSDVLE
+53 LTAKGDVLA
-62 RTMLTQ
+62 RQMQTQ
-68 KEKVEKLQ
+68 QEKVDTLREVLQ
-76 EVVAAATKTYGEA
+76 RAGETYGEA
-89 DKRTIDWKTT
+89 DKRTIDWSTS

-104 TKLKQMQQALGE
+104 TKLKQMQ
-116 NNEALEA
+116 
-123 AKYAQSDI
+123 
-131 AKAIDAANTK
+131 DA
-141 QDAYRGNIGKIND
+141 
-154 SLGVLDS
+154 
-161 ELRKVKAQYAG
+161 
-172 AADSEEALIAK
+172 
-183 SDVLTKQIATQKAKI
+183 
-198 DELQKGLDGA
+198 
-208 NDLYFET
+208 
-215 GESTSQWE
+215 
-223 KDLNNAEAELY
+223 
-234 KMQAALKEV
+234 
-243 QASLEENNAE
+243 LEENNAE
-253 LDTAGASGSKFQQA
+253 LDKAGSTGSKFQQA
-267 MEKVKDSV
+267 MDKVKDSV

-287 VFSNLKEAFGESK
+287 VFANLKEAFSGGK

-313 ADKLGIQLPEGASKA
+313 ADKLGINLPEGATKA

-334 ISAGTAA
+334 INAGTAA
-341 VIGGFG
+341 AVGGFA
-347 ALIAAGVKVEKQL
+347 ALVAAVVKVEKQL

-419 QNGSEDTAGAFKTL
+419 QNGSEDTAKAFETL
-433 GVEIENTDGTLRSAD
+433 GVKLEDTDGNLRSAD

-456 SLGNMHNQAQRDA
+456 SLGNMSNQAQRDA

-547 LGDTADFIQ
+547 LSDTADFIQ

-614 NLLVGLLTLNGDKIK
+614 NLLVGLLTFNGDKIK
-629 TALGLNMSS
+629 TALGLNLSS

-653 SSGSSYVSGMGY
+653 SSGSSYVSGVGY

-749 RMARMGVT
+749 RVARMGVT

>member
-53 LTKKSDVLE
+53 LTAKGDVLA
-62 RTMLTQ
+62 RQMQTQ
-68 KEKVEKLQ
+68 QEKVDTLREVLQ
-76 EVVAAATKTYGEA
+76 RAGETYGEA
-89 DKRTIDWKTT
+89 DKRTIDWSTS

-104 TKLKQMQQALGE
+104 TKLKQMQ
-116 NNEALEA
+116 A
-123 AKYAQSDI
+123 A
-131 AKAIDAANTK
+131 
-141 QDAYRGNIGKIND
+141 
-154 SLGVLDS
+154 
-161 ELRKVKAQYAG
+161 
-172 AADSEEALIAK
+172 
-183 SDVLTKQIATQKAKI
+183 
-198 DELQKGLDGA
+198 
-208 NDLYFET
+208 
-215 GESTSQWE
+215 
-223 KDLNNAEAELY
+223 
-234 KMQAALKEV
+234 
-243 QASLEENNAE
+243 LEENNAE
-253 LDTAGASGSKFQQA
+253 LDKAGASGSKFQQA
-267 MEKVKDSV
+267 MDKVKDSV

-287 VFSNLKEAFGESK
+287 VFANLKESFADGK

-334 ISAGTAA
+334 INAGTAA
-341 VIGGFG
+341 AVGGF
-347 ALIAAGVKVEKQL
+347 AAMVAAGVKVEKQL
-360 MSITKES
+360 MDITKES

-419 QNGSEDTAGAFKTL
+419 QNGSEDTAKAFETL
-433 GVEIENTDGTLRSAD
+433 GVKLEDTDGNLRSAD

-456 SLGNMHNQAQRDA
+456 SLGNMSNQAQRDA

-489 SEGLKKYTDE
+489 SDGLKQYTDE
-499 AHEMGYVLDNEA
+499 AHELGYVLDNEA
-511 VEALAATDAAQQK
+511 IKALNETDTAQQK

-749 RMARMGVT
+749 RVARMGVT

>member
-53 LTKKSDVLE
+53 LTAKGDVLT
-62 RTMLTQ
+62 RQMQTQ
-68 KEKVEKLQ
+68 QEKVDTLREVLQ
-76 EVVAAATKTYGEA
+76 KAGESYGEA
-89 DKRTIDWKTT
+89 DKRTIDWKTS

-104 TKLKQMQQALGE
+104 TKLKQMQ
-116 NNEALEA
+116 
-123 AKYAQSDI
+123 
-131 AKAIDAANTK
+131 
-141 QDAYRGNIGKIND
+141 
-154 SLGVLDS
+154 
-161 ELRKVKAQYAG
+161 
-172 AADSEEALIAK
+172 
-183 SDVLTKQIATQKAKI
+183 
-198 DELQKGLDGA
+198 
-208 NDLYFET
+208 
-215 GESTSQWE
+215 
-223 KDLNNAEAELY
+223 
-234 KMQAALKEV
+234 
-243 QASLEENNAE
+243 ASLEENNDALE
-253 LDTAGASGSKFQQA
+253 KAGANGTKFQQA
-267 MEKVKDSV
+267 MDKVKDSV

-287 VFSNLKEAFGESK
+287 VFANLKESFSNDEK
-300 GEAVGLGD
+300 EAAGLGD
-308 AIGGA
+308 AISAVTDALGINLPKGAGGA
-313 ADKLGIQLPEGASKA
+313 FDALNKVKLG
-328 LNSLNG
+328 
-334 ISAGTAA
+334 T
-341 VIGGFG
+341 V
-347 ALIAAGVKVEKQL
+347 AGVAAFAGFVAAITSAEKKL

-367 AEYAKE
+367 AAYAKE
-373 VKTLA
+373 IKTLA
-378 SVTGQSVEEVQEWQY
+378 SVTGQSTEQIQEFQY
-393 ASDML
+393 ASDMI
-398 GVTYDR
+398 GVSYDR

-433 GVEIENTDGTLRSAD
+433 GVEIENTDGSLRSAD
-448 AVFYDVID
+448 SVFYDVID

-511 VEALAATDAAQQK
+511 IAALTATDTAQQK

-547 LGDTADFIQ
+547 LTDTADFIK
-556 KIGKAFVE
+556 KIGKAFVD

-572 SILSS
+572 SILTS

-599 LKPVATTMALIADTT
+599 LKPIATTMALIADTT
-614 NLLVGLLTLNGDKIK
+614 NLVVGLLTLNGDKIR
-629 TALGLNMSS
+629 TALGLNISS

-653 SSGSSYVSGMGY
+653 SSGMSYVSGTGY

-749 RMARMGVT
+749 RVARMGVTADG

>member
-1 MATPGINTKVKMDGE
+1 MPNINTKFSISGE
-16 KEYRAALAQIN
+16 KEYKAAISQIGDGMRVLN
-27 AGLKNLGAEM
+27 SEM
-37 RATEQD
+37 RKVESEYGK
-43 FADNADSVEA
+43 NANSVEA
-53 LTKKSDVLE
+53 LTKKNDVLE
-62 RTMLTQ
+62 RKIYTQ
-68 KEKVEKLQ
+68 TEKIETLKAALQASAEK
-76 EVVAAATKTYGEA
+76 YGVA
-89 DKRTIDWKTT
+89 DKHTMAW
-99 LIDAE
+99 
-104 TKLKQMQQALGE
+104 Q
-116 NNEALEA
+116 
-123 AKYAQSDI
+123 
-131 AKAIDAANTK
+131 
-141 QDAYRGNIGKIND
+141 
-154 SLGVLDS
+154 
-161 ELRKVKAQYAG
+161 
-172 AADSEEALIAK
+172 
-183 SDVLTKQIATQKAKI
+183 
-198 DELQKGLDGA
+198 
-208 NDLYFET
+208 
-215 GESTSQWE
+215 TS
-223 KDLNNAEAELY
+223 LNNAEAELN
-234 KMQAALKEV
+234 KMNDELAK
-243 QASLEENNAE
+243 NNEE
-253 LDTAGASGSKFQQA
+253 LDKAGDSGNKFQQA
-267 MEKVKDSV
+267 MDKVKDSV
-275 AKAKEEGTGAKG
+275 AKAKEEGTGARG
-287 VFSNLKEAFGESK
+287 VFANLKESFADSK

-308 AIGGA
+308 ALGGA
-313 ADKLGIQLPEGASKA
+313 ADKLGINLPEGASKA

-334 ISAGTAA
+334 INAGTAA
-341 VIGGFG
+341 VIGGFA

-398 GVTYDR
+398 GVSYDR

-419 QNGSEDTAGAFKTL
+419 RDGSEDTAGAFETL
-433 GVEIENTDGTLRSAD
+433 HVKIENTDGSLRSAD
-448 AVFYDVID
+448 DVFYDVID
-456 SLGNMHNQAQRDA
+456 SLGNMKNQAQRDA

-481 LNPLIEVG
+481 LNPLIEAG
-489 SEGLKKYTDE
+489 REGLKKYTDE
-499 AHEMGYVLDNEA
+499 AHEMGYVLDNDA
-511 VEALAATDAAQQK
+511 IKALNETDEAQQK

-556 KIGKAFVE
+556 KIGKAFVN
-564 SGVVDKFG
+564 SGIVDKFG
-572 SILSS
+572 SILTSV
-577 ATQILEP
+577 TDILSP
-584 LGDLTV
+584 LGDLV
-590 AVLPALDAA
+590 EFVLPGLDAA

-653 SSGSSYVSGMGY
+653 SSGMSYVSGTGY

-749 RMARMGVT
+749 RVARMGVT

>member
-43 FADNADSVEA
+43 FTDNANSVEA
-53 LTKKSDVLE
+53 LTAKGDVLA
-62 RTMLTQ
+62 RQMQTQ
-68 KEKVEKLQ
+68 QEKVDTLREVLQ
-76 EVVAAATKTYGEA
+76 HAGEAYGEA
-89 DKRTIDWKTT
+89 DKRTIDWKTS

-104 TKLKQMQQALGE
+104 TKLKQMQ
-116 NNEALEA
+116 
-123 AKYAQSDI
+123 
-131 AKAIDAANTK
+131 
-141 QDAYRGNIGKIND
+141 
-154 SLGVLDS
+154 
-161 ELRKVKAQYAG
+161 
-172 AADSEEALIAK
+172 
-183 SDVLTKQIATQKAKI
+183 
-198 DELQKGLDGA
+198 
-208 NDLYFET
+208 
-215 GESTSQWE
+215 
-223 KDLNNAEAELY
+223 
-234 KMQAALKEV
+234 
-243 QASLEENNAE
+243 ASLEENNDE
-253 LDTAGASGSKFQQA
+253 LDKAGASGSKFQQA
-267 MEKVKDSV
+267 MDKVKDSV

-287 VFSNLKEAFGESK
+287 VFANLKEAFSGGK

-313 ADKLGIQLPEGASKA
+313 ADKLGINLPEGATKA

-334 ISAGTAA
+334 INAGTAA
-341 VIGGFG
+341 AVGGFA
-347 ALIAAGVKVEKQL
+347 ALVAAGVKVEKQL
-360 MSITKES
+360 MNITKES

-378 SVTGQSVEEVQEWQY
+378 SVTGQGVKEVQEMQY
-393 ASDML
+393 ASDMI
-398 GVTYDR
+398 GVSYDR
-404 VKDSLKEITNKMQEA
+404 MKDSLKEITNKMQEA
-419 QNGSEDTAGAFKTL
+419 QNGSEDTAAAFNTL
-433 GVEIENTDGTLRSAD
+433 GVNIYNADGSLRDAN
-448 AVFYDVID
+448 AVFNDTID
-456 SLGNMHNQAQRDA
+456 ALGHVQNRTERDA

-481 LNPLIEVG
+481 LNPLIEKG
-489 SEGLKKYTDE
+489 SQALKDYADE
-499 AHEMGYVLDNEA
+499 AHEMGYVLDDEA
-511 VEALAATDAAQQK
+511 IEALNATDTAQQK

-556 KIGKAFVE
+556 KIGKAFVD

-572 SILSS
+572 SILTSV
-577 ATQILEP
+577 TQILDP

-590 AVLPALDAA
+590 SVLPALDAA

-629 TALGLNMSS
+629 TALGLNMAS

-653 SSGSSYVSGMGY
+653 SSGSSYVSGVGY

-675 GKWHQNAAGTDN
+675 GKWHQNAAGSEN

-701 PVWLPQGS
+701 PVWLPQGT

-749 RMARMGVT
+749 RVARMGVT

>member
-53 LTKKSDVLE
+53 LTAKGDVLT
-62 RTMLTQ
+62 RQMQTQ
-68 KEKVEKLQ
+68 QEKVDTLREVLQ
-76 EVVAAATKTYGEA
+76 RAGETYGEA
-89 DKRTIDWKTT
+89 DKRTIDWSTS

-104 TKLKQMQQALGE
+104 TKLKQMEQALE
-116 NNEALEA
+116 
-123 AKYAQSDI
+123 D
-131 AKAIDAANTK
+131 
-141 QDAYRGNIGKIND
+141 
-154 SLGVLDS
+154 
-161 ELRKVKAQYAG
+161 
-172 AADSEEALIAK
+172 
-183 SDVLTKQIATQKAKI
+183 
-198 DELQKGLDGA
+198 
-208 NDLYFET
+208 
-215 GESTSQWE
+215 
-223 KDLNNAEAELY
+223 
-234 KMQAALKEV
+234 
-243 QASLEENNAE
+243 NNAE
-253 LDTAGASGSKFQQA
+253 LDKAGASGSKFQQA
-267 MEKVKDSV
+267 MDKVKDSV
-275 AKAKEEGTGAKG
+275 AKAKEEGAGAKG
-287 VFSNLKEAFGESK
+287 IFANLKESFAGSK

-313 ADKLGIQLPEGASKA
+313 ADKLGINLPEGASKA

-334 ISAGTAA
+334 INAGTAA
-341 VIGGFG
+341 AVGGFA
-347 ALIAAGVKVEKQL
+347 ALIAAVVKVEKQL

-419 QNGSEDTAGAFKTL
+419 QNGSEDTAAAFASL
-433 GVEIENTDGTLRSAD
+433 GVNIENADGSLRSAD

-456 SLGNMHNQAQRDA
+456 SLGNMANQSERDA

-489 SEGLKKYTDE
+489 SEGLKQYTDE
-499 AHEMGYVLDNEA
+499 AHELGYVLDNEA
-511 VEALAATDAAQQK
+511 IKALNETETAQQK

-556 KIGKAFVE
+556 KIGKAFVD
-564 SGVVDKFG
+564 SGIVDKFG
-572 SILSS
+572 SILTS

-614 NLLVGLLTLNGDKIK
+614 NLLVGLLTFNGDKIK
-629 TALGLNMSS
+629 TALGLNISS

-653 SSGSSYVSGMGY
+653 SSGQSYVSGVGY

-675 GKWHQNAAGTDN
+675 GKWHQNAAGNDN

-701 PVWLPQGS
+701 PVWLPQGT

-720 SGGDTYNFIV
+720 SGGDTYNFYV

-740 FIRRMKNQR
+740 FIRRAKNQR
-749 RMARMGVT
+749 RVARMGVT

>member
-1 MATPGINTKVKMDGE
+1 MATSTINTKVKMDGE
-16 KEYRAALAQIN
+16 REYRAALAQIN
-27 AGLKNLGAEM
+27 AGLKNLSAEM
-37 RATEQD
+37 RSVEQD
-43 FADNADSVEA
+43 FTDNADGIEA
-53 LTKKSDVLE
+53 LSAKNDVLS
-62 RTMLTQ
+62 RQIDTQ
-68 KEKVEKLQ
+68 KEKVETLREVLQ
-76 EVVAAATKTYGEA
+76 RAGETYGEA
-89 DKRTIDWKTT
+89 DKRTIDWKTS

-104 TKLKQMQQALGE
+104 TKLKQMQQALDE
-116 NNEALEA
+116 NNEALD
-123 AKYAQSDI
+123 K
-131 AKAIDAANTK
+131 
-141 QDAYRGNIGKIND
+141 
-154 SLGVLDS
+154 
-161 ELRKVKAQYAG
+161 
-172 AADSEEALIAK
+172 
-183 SDVLTKQIATQKAKI
+183 
-198 DELQKGLDGA
+198 
-208 NDLYFET
+208 
-215 GESTSQWE
+215 
-223 KDLNNAEAELY
+223 
-234 KMQAALKEV
+234 
-243 QASLEENNAE
+243 
-253 LDTAGASGSKFQQA
+253 AGASGNKFQQA

-287 VFSNLKEAFGESK
+287 VFANLKEAFGESK

-341 VIGGFG
+341 AVGGF
-347 ALIAAGVKVEKQL
+347 AAIAAAIVKAEKKL
-360 MSITKES
+360 MDITKES
-367 AEYAKE
+367 ASAAKE
-373 VKTLA
+373 IKTLA
-378 SVTGQSVEEVQEWQY
+378 SVTGQSAEEVQELQY
-393 ASDML
+393 AGDMI
-398 GVTYDR
+398 GVSYDR
-404 VKDSLKEITNKMQEA
+404 IRDSLKEVTNKMQEA
-419 QNGSEDTAGAFKTL
+419 RDGSADTAAAFESL
-433 GVEIENTDGTLRSAD
+433 GVNIYNADGSFRD
-448 AVFYDVID
+448 ANDVFNDTID
-456 SLGNMHNQAQRDA
+456 ALGNVQNRTERDA

-481 LNPLIEVG
+481 LNPLIEQG
-489 SEGLKKYTDE
+489 SQALKDYAAE
-499 AHEMGYVLDNEA
+499 AHEMGYVLDDEA
-511 VEALAATDAAQQK
+511 IAALTATDTAQQK

-547 LGDTADFIQ
+547 LTDTADFIQ
-556 KIGKAFVE
+556 KIGKAFVD

-572 SILSS
+572 SILTS

-614 NLLVGLLTLNGDKIK
+614 NLLVGLLTFNGDKIR

-653 SSGSSYVSGMGY
+653 SSGMSYVSGTGY

-749 RMARMGVT
+749 RVARMGVT

>member
-53 LTKKSDVLE
+53 LTAKGDVLA
-62 RTMLTQ
+62 RQMQTQ
-68 KEKVEKLQ
+68 QEKVDTLREVLQ
-76 EVVAAATKTYGEA
+76 KAGESYGEA
-89 DKRTIDWKTT
+89 DKRTIDWSTS

-104 TKLKQMQQALGE
+104 TKLKQMQ
-116 NNEALEA
+116 EA
-123 AKYAQSDI
+123 
-131 AKAIDAANTK
+131 
-141 QDAYRGNIGKIND
+141 
-154 SLGVLDS
+154 
-161 ELRKVKAQYAG
+161 
-172 AADSEEALIAK
+172 
-183 SDVLTKQIATQKAKI
+183 
-198 DELQKGLDGA
+198 
-208 NDLYFET
+208 
-215 GESTSQWE
+215 
-223 KDLNNAEAELY
+223 
-234 KMQAALKEV
+234 
-243 QASLEENNAE
+243 LEENNAE
-253 LDTAGASGSKFQQA
+253 LDKAGASGSKFQQA
-267 MEKVKDSV
+267 MDKVKDSV

-287 VFSNLKEAFGESK
+287 VFANLKESFAGSK

-313 ADKLGIQLPEGASKA
+313 ADKLGINLPEGATKA

-334 ISAGTAA
+334 INAGTAA
-341 VIGGFG
+341 AVGGFA
-347 ALIAAGVKVEKQL
+347 ALVAAGVKVEKQL

-419 QNGSEDTAGAFKTL
+419 QNGSEDTAKAFETL
-433 GVEIENTDGTLRSAD
+433 GVKLEDTDGNLRSAD

-456 SLGNMHNQAQRDA
+456 SLGNMQNQAQRDA

-489 SEGLKKYTDE
+489 SDGLKQYADE
-499 AHEMGYVLDNEA
+499 AHELGYVLDNEA
-511 VEALAATDAAQQK
+511 IKALNETDTAQQK

-614 NLLVGLLTLNGDKIK
+614 NLLVGLLTLNGDKIR
-629 TALGLNMSS
+629 TALGLNISS

-653 SSGSSYVSGMGY
+653 SSGQSYVSGMGY

-749 RMARMGVT
+749 RVARMGVT